1 MKTKI
6 KKILGI
12 VLSLVMVFGMVTITN
27 TDKTIAQEDGYV
39 IENTS
44 GNPITV
50 TIKHMLNQTTSLY
63 ADDVK
68 DVPAYS
74 TINNYKKAVN
84 YDVASVY
91 VDSQRVDN
99 VNHINLISTSTVT
112 VYYTAVTQTVNRA
125 VSFYDYVVRPGKEET
140 EENKAKSINYIGNYR
155 DANNNA
161 VTDTSNNFTV
171 GNFNAGTGAVQTY
184 ASQKSMAKTTDGL
197 YVNAWD
203 TSWHSDAQIYP
214 ATQGTPHILKGL
226 SKDYKN
232 VEFYANDPGV
242 FTDAS
247 VVRAGKTNIDNYKLQ
262 LKQTGDTFELI
273 NVLNEKN
280 EKTLE
285 NDLSEGNSSNFY
297 PLNKSASN
305 TTDYGWNNDGKG
317 NNYYFGMRYDVEFTV
332 GDYTGDLNYTFSGD
346 DDLWVLLDGNVILD
360 LGGIHNAITKTVD
373 VKAAMQKLN
382 LDVNKSHRL
391 TVLYMERGGNVS
403 NCYMRFTL
411 PNATFIDVSNN
422 PKASIE
428 INKVSSVDSSVLPG
442 AEFTLTSDTNST
454 DVRRATSDAN
464 GKVTFDNLVAGTYTL
479 VETVAPTGF
488 VKSDKTYKV
497 IVTVEN
503 DQAVAK
509 LYESDGTTEITNKTI
524 SNESNLT
531 NILDYNKSVKLVN
544 WEDRTYQIT
553 LDAASK
559 AESTSTSTTV
569 LEADMMLV
577 LDRSGS
583 MANQTGSTYV
593 EKGIF
598 KDVKLSTN
606 KTYYCVI
613 DEEYKEVKYHNSWSW
628 YDDEYW
634 YIQNGY
640 SQTKLDSNSEIMI
653 YEKKSTSAKNGS
665 FMNDLKI
672 AANGFIDSIASQS
685 PNSRI
690 GVASFASNYQE
701 VKLATLDASLQS
713 VGENSTTL
721 KNAINSLYAKGGT
734 TPDAGLKLAQS
745 EFSNSQS
752 NTPKYVVLFT
762 DGKPTGNGSEWDDTY
777 ADAAKEAA
785 NKLKE
790 AGVKVYTIGF
800 NLGGTNT
807 KTAKWLKD
815 DIASEGCALTADSM
829 DELTSVFNKISQDVT
844 KGAAISGA
852 TIKDTIDS
860 RFTLTDE
867 EIARLRSLKADV
879 TTNENGEY
887 VVTWPNQEIP
897 YDKDG
902 VQGTSKWTQVINV
915 VAKDS
920 FVGDNNV
927 TTNGAD
933 SGITVG
939 GLGEVKFP
947 QPTVNVRV
955 DLTINNVKDTR
966 FKGEEVDP
974 TEYTNAFV
982 VKNNYDK
989 IQVDPSDLTFE
1000 STEIITNDKQVK
1012 VTAHYE
1018 VSAPTVESNA
1028 NSTIGDTTYKN
1039 ENVVAKNDGSNG
1051 FENELGKEYGIL
1063 DIKFV
1068 AGELKIT
1075 KTIDQQYSDKEVIN
1089 ANQSFVFRIDRYSDP
1104 QCTDLKET
1112 FYEVISFD
1120 ANDKD
1125 TKTKFATITDL
1136 SKGYYKVTEEGSWS
1150 DKYNQI
1156 SAVDS
1161 YVGKDSTDVDQIM
1174 GIGTR
1179 RDDEGY
1185 FGQIGFDYE
1194 ANITF
1199 TNNKNNKGWLSD
1211 GSIAINKLTK

>member
-12 VLSLVMVFGMVTITN
+12 VLSLVMVFGIITITN

-68 DVPAYS
+68 EVPAYS

-91 VDSQRVDN
+91 VDSKRVDN
-99 VNHINLISTSTVT
+99 VNHINLTSTSSVT

-155 DANNNA
+155 DANGNE
-161 VTDTSNNFTV
+161 VKDTSNNFTV
-171 GNFNAGTGAVQTY
+171 GNFNVGNGNVQTY
-184 ASQKSMAKTTDGL
+184 ASQKSMAKTEDGL

-203 TSWHSDAQIYP
+203 TSWHSDAQIRP
-214 ATQGTPHILKGL
+214 STQGTPHILKGL

-232 VEFYANDPGV
+232 VEFYVNDPGV
-242 FTDAS
+242 FTDSS
-247 VVRAGKTNIDNYKLQ
+247 VIRAGKTNIDNYKLQ
-262 LKQTGDTFELI
+262 LKQTGDTFELV

-317 NNYYFGMRYDVEFTV
+317 NNYYFGMRYDVEFKV
-332 GDYTGDLNYTFSGD
+332 GDYAGALNYTFSGD

-373 VKAAMQKLN
+373 VKAAITSLN

-403 NCYMRFTL
+403 NCYMKFTL
-411 PNATFIDVSNN
+411 PNATFIDVSNT
-422 PKASIE
+422 PKTSIE
-428 INKVSSVDSSVLPG
+428 INKVSSVDSSVLQG

-503 DQAVAK
+503 DQAVAR

-583 MANQTGSTYV
+583 MANSTGSTYV

-613 DEEYKEVKYHNSWSW
+613 DEEYKEVKYHNPWSW
-628 YDDEYW
+628 YDDGYW

-653 YEKKSTSAKNGS
+653 YEEKSTSAKNGS

-701 VKLATLDASLQS
+701 VILATLDASLQS
-713 VGENSTTL
+713 VGGNSTTL

-777 ADAAKEAA
+777 ADAAKDVAD
-785 NKLKE
+785 KLKE

-800 NLGGTNT
+800 NLGGANT
-807 KTAKWLKD
+807 KTAKWLRD

-852 TIKDTIDS
+852 TIKDVIDP
-860 RFTLTDE
+860 RFTITDDE
-867 EIARLRSLKADV
+867 KVRLENLGATV
-879 TTNENGEY
+879 TESNGQFT
-887 VVTWPNQEIP
+887 VTWPNQEIP

-933 SGITVG
+933 SGITVD
-939 GLGEVKFP
+939 GLGEVKFS

-974 TEYTNAFV
+974 TEYTNDFA

-989 IQVDPSDLTFE
+989 SQVDPSDLTFE
-1000 STEIITNDKQVK
+1000 STDKITSDKQLK

-1018 VSAPTVESNA
+1018 VSSPTVESNA

-1039 ENVVAKNDGSNG
+1039 ENIVAKNDGSNG

-1075 KTIDQQYSDKEVIN
+1075 KTIDKQYSDKEVIS

-1125 TKTKFATITDL
+1125 IKTKFATITGL

-1150 DKYNQI
+1150 DKYDQV
-1156 SAVDS
+1156 SAVD
-1161 YVGKDSTDVDQIM
+1161 TDEDTSDQII
-1174 GIGTR
+1174 GIGER
-1179 RDDEGY
+1179 KVESGEY
-1185 FGQIGFDYE
+1185 FGQIGHKYE

-1199 TNNKNNKGWLSD
+1199 TNNKNNRGWLSD

>member
-99 VNHINLISTSTVT
+99 VNHINLTSTSTVT
-112 VYYTAVTQTVNRA
+112 VYYAAVTQTVNRA
-125 VSFYDYVVRPGKEET
+125 VSFYDYTITGDSTSINYEGNYRTGSKKNNRIGVGTRNQQYTDSQKYET
-140 EENKAKSINYIGNYR
+140 YVNNKSINDYTKGTGDSAKKTGIVTGL
-155 DANNNA
+155 DGNNN
-161 VTDTSNNFTV
+161 VVFSVD
-171 GNFNAGTGAVQTY
+171 
-184 ASQKSMAKTTDGL
+184 
-197 YVNAWD
+197 
-203 TSWHSDAQIYP
+203 
-214 ATQGTPHILKGL
+214 
-226 SKDYKN
+226 
-232 VEFYANDPGV
+232 DPGL

-247 VVRAGKTNIDNYKLQ
+247 VSKAGKTNIDNYQLQ
-262 LKQTGDTFELI
+262 FSQVGDTYELV
-273 NVLNEKN
+273 NVLDGSG
-280 EKTLE
+280 KTTLGSSFSST
-285 NDLSEGNSSNFY
+285 NSGNFF
-297 PLNKSASN
+297 PLGS
-305 TTDYGWNNDGKG
+305 G
-317 NNYYFGMRYDVEFTV
+317 NYYFGMRYDVNFQI
-332 GDYTGDLNYTFSGD
+332 GDYQGPLTYNFTGD
-346 DDLWVLLDGNVILD
+346 DDLWVLIDGKVVLD
-360 LGGIHNAITKTVD
+360 LGGIHDALSGTVNVWNALGLSPTIITQD
-373 VKAAMQKLN
+373 QKN
-382 LDVNKSHRL
+382 ATHRL
-391 TVLYMERGGNVS
+391 TVLYMERGAGES
-403 NCYMRFTL
+403 NCAMKFTL

-454 DVRRATSDAN
+454 DVRRATSNAN

-503 DQAVAK
+503 DQAVAR

-524 SNESNLT
+524 SNESNLK

-559 AESTSTSTTV
+559 SESTSTSTTV

-583 MANQTGSTYV
+583 MADGSKTSFV
-593 EKGIF
+593 EKGKF
-598 KDVKLSTN
+598 KDIYTQLETD
-606 KTYYCVI
+606 KTYYAI
-613 DEEYKEVKYHNSWSW
+613 SNGKYEQVTYRNRKNSKG
-628 YDDEYW
+628 W
-634 YIQNGY
+634 YIRN
-640 SQTKLDSNSEIMI
+640 SQTAISNDSELVI
-653 YEKKSTSAKNGS
+653 YEYSARTY
-665 FMNDLKI
+665 MDDLKE
-672 AANGFIDSIASQS
+672 AASNFIDSIASQS

-852 TIKDTIDS
+852 TIKDVIDP
-860 RFTLTDE
+860 RFTITADE
-867 EIARLRSLKADV
+867 KARLENLGATV
-879 TTNENGEY
+879 TESNGQFT
-887 VVTWPNQEIP
+887 VTWPNQEIS

-933 SGITVG
+933 SGITVE

-989 IQVDPSDLTFE
+989 SQVDPSDLTFE
-1000 STEIITNDKQVK
+1000 STDKITSDKQVK

-1028 NSTIGDTTYKN
+1028 NSTIDDTTYKN

-1125 TKTKFATITDL
+1125 IKTKFATVTGL

-1150 DKYNQI
+1150 DKYNQV
-1156 SAVDS
+1156 SAVD
-1161 YVGKDSTDVDQIM
+1161 TDEDTSDQIM
-1174 GIGTR
+1174 GIGER
-1179 RDDEGY
+1179 KVESGEY
-1185 FGQIGFDYE
+1185 FGQIGHDYE

>member
-1 MKTKI
+1 M
-6 KKILGI
+6 
-12 VLSLVMVFGMVTITN
+12 
-27 TDKTIAQEDGYV
+27 
-39 IENTS
+39 
-44 GNPITV
+44 
-50 TIKHMLNQTTSLY
+50 
-63 ADDVK
+63 
-68 DVPAYS
+68 
-74 TINNYKKAVN
+74 
-84 YDVASVY
+84 
-91 VDSQRVDN
+91 
-99 VNHINLISTSTVT
+99 
-112 VYYTAVTQTVNRA
+112 TQTVNRA
-125 VSFYDYVVRPGKEET
+125 VSFYDYTITGDS
-140 EENKAKSINYIGNYR
+140 NSINYVGNYR
-155 DANNNA
+155 IGSKKNNRIGVGTRNQQYTDSQKYETDVNNKNINDYTKGTGDSAKKTGIVTGLDGNNN
-161 VTDTSNNFTV
+161 VVFSVD
-171 GNFNAGTGAVQTY
+171 
-184 ASQKSMAKTTDGL
+184 
-197 YVNAWD
+197 
-203 TSWHSDAQIYP
+203 
-214 ATQGTPHILKGL
+214 
-226 SKDYKN
+226 
-232 VEFYANDPGV
+232 DPGL

-247 VVRAGKTNIDNYKLQ
+247 VSKAGKINIDNYQLQ
-262 LKQTGDTFELI
+262 FSQVGDTYELV
-273 NVLNEKN
+273 NVLDGSG
-280 EKTLE
+280 KTTLGSSFSST
-285 NDLSEGNSSNFY
+285 NSGNFF
-297 PLNKSASN
+297 PLGS
-305 TTDYGWNNDGKG
+305 G
-317 NNYYFGMRYDVEFTV
+317 NYYFGMRYDVNFQI
-332 GDYTGDLNYTFSGD
+332 GDYQGLLTYNFTGD
-346 DDLWVLLDGNVILD
+346 DDLWVLIDGKVVLD
-360 LGGIHNAITKTVD
+360 LGGIHDALSGTVNVWNALGLSPTIITQD
-373 VKAAMQKLN
+373 QKN
-382 LDVNKSHRL
+382 ATHRL
-391 TVLYMERGGNVS
+391 TVLYMERGAGES
-403 NCYMRFTL
+403 NCAMKFTL

-454 DVRRATSDAN
+454 DVRRATSNAN

-503 DQAVAK
+503 DQAVAR

-524 SNESNLT
+524 SNESNLK

-559 AESTSTSTTV
+559 SESTSTSTTV

-583 MANQTGSTYV
+583 MADGSETSYI
-593 EKGIF
+593 EKGKF
-598 KDVKLSTN
+598 KDIYTQLETD
-606 KTYYCVI
+606 KTYYAI
-613 DEEYKEVKYHNSWSW
+613 SNGEYEQVTYRNRKNNKG
-628 YDDEYW
+628 W
-634 YIQNGY
+634 YIRN
-640 SQTKLDSNSEIMI
+640 SRTAISNDSELVI
-653 YEKKSTSAKNGS
+653 YEYSARTY
-665 FMNDLKI
+665 MDDLKE
-672 AANGFIDSIASQS
+672 AASNFIDSIAQQS

-690 GVASFASNYQE
+690 GVASFASNYEE

-713 VGENSTTL
+713 VGDNNVTL
-721 KNAINSLYAKGGT
+721 KKAINSLYAKGGT

-745 EFSNSQS
+745 ELSNSQS

-777 ADAAKEAA
+777 ADAAKDVAD
-785 NKLKE
+785 KLKE

-800 NLGGTNT
+800 NLGGANT

-852 TIKDTIDS
+852 TIKDVIDP
-860 RFTLTDE
+860 RFTITDDE
-867 EIARLRSLKADV
+867 KVRLENLGATV
-879 TTNENGEY
+879 TESNGQFT
-887 VVTWPNQEIP
+887 VTWPNQEIP

-927 TTNGAD
+927 ITNGAD
-933 SGITVG
+933 SGITVD

-974 TEYTNAFV
+974 TDYTNDFV

-989 IQVDPSDLTFE
+989 SQVDPSDLIFD
-1000 STEIITNDKQVK
+1000 STDKITSDKQVK

-1018 VSAPTVESNA
+1018 VSSPTAESNA

-1039 ENVVAKNDGSNG
+1039 ENIVAKNDGSNG

-1075 KTIDQQYSDKEVIN
+1075 KTIDKQYSDKEVIS

-1125 TKTKFATITDL
+1125 IKTKFATITGL

-1150 DKYNQI
+1150 DKYDQV
-1156 SAVDS
+1156 SAVD
-1161 YVGKDSTDVDQIM
+1161 TDEDTSDQIM
-1174 GIGTR
+1174 GIGER
-1179 RDDEGY
+1179 KVESGEY
-1185 FGQIGFDYE
+1185 FGQIGHKYE

-1199 TNNKNNKGWLSD
+1199 TNNKNNRGWLSD